1 MDTSERLS
9 DIGYQL
15 LRPLLFKLD
24 PEHAHNLGLRLGDML
39 SYLPE
44 QLRPLP
50 HHRVEDPID
59 LMGLHFPNRVGLAA
73 GMDKNARHI
82 DSLARMGF
90 GFLELGTVTPLP
102 QPGNPKPRLF
112 RIPECEAVINRF
124 GFNNEGLDVFADN
137 VRRSRTWQRR
147 HHFQPDGEPP
157 PAILGLNIGKNAAT
171 PLESATKD
179 YIAGLRR
186 VMPLADYITVNI
198 SSPNTTN
205 LRQLQG
211 GHELDTLLSALD
223 GERREIARSQGC
235 NPPLLLK
242 IAPDLDDSQL
252 AFIIEAL
259 QRHHIDGVVA
269 TNTTVSRDAVK
280 GLQHA
285 DESGG
290 LSGRP
295 LAEAAN
301 QIIRSLREGLPK
313 GYPIIGVGGIMNA
326 VDALNKIRAGVDL
339 VQVFSGL
346 VYKGPALVPAA
357 ARVIHENDD
366 RMP

>member
-1 MDTSERLS
+1 MS
-9 DIGYQL
+9 DLGYHL

-24 PEHAHNLGLRLGDML
+24 PERAHHTSLRLGDIL
-39 SYLPE
+39 SRLPE

-73 GMDKNARHI
+73 GMDKNASHI
-82 DSLARMGF
+82 DSLAMMGF
-90 GFLELGTVTPLP
+90 GFLELGTVTPRP

-112 RIPECEAVINRF
+112 RVPECEAIINRF

-147 HHFQPDGEPP
+147 HHVQPDGEPP
-157 PAILGLNIGKNAAT
+157 PAILGLNIGKNAST
-171 PLESATKD
+171 PIESAAQD

-186 VMPLADYITVNI
+186 VMPLADYITINI
-198 SSPNTTN
+198 SSPNTAN

-211 GHELDTLLSALD
+211 GNELDTLLGALD
-223 GERREIARSQGC
+223 RERQEMARTQGF

-242 IAPDLDDSQL
+242 IAPDLDDDQL
-252 AFIIEAL
+252 ALIIDAL

-269 TNTTVSRDAVK
+269 TNTTISRDAVK
-280 GLQHA
+280 GLPHA

-295 LAEAAN
+295 LAEASN
-301 QIIRSLREGLPK
+301 HIIRSLRQGLPK
-313 GYPIIGVGGIMNA
+313 GFPIIGVGGVMNA
-326 VDALNKIRAGVDL
+326 VDALNKIRAGADL
-339 VQVFSGL
+339 VQLFSGL

-366 RMP
+366 RMR